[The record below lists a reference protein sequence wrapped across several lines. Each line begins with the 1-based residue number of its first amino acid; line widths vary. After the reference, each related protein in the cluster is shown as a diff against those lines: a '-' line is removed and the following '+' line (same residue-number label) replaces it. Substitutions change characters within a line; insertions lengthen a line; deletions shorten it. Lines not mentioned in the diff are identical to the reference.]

1 MTDLGVHYKGPH
13 LVEAVRVLD
22 DILCRM
28 EAHQSK
34 KSARLR
40 RLRLSAMTSRGG
52 GERK

>member
-1 MTDLGVHYKGPH
+1 
-13 LVEAVRVLD
+13 VLD

-40 RLRLSAMTSRGG
+40 RLHLSELSASQFMRS
-52 GERK
+52 